1 MFLLKPCQATRAIV
15 LYCLAEA
22 ANLFGI
28 EVVSVMVL
36 SNHIHLVVFD
46 RDGRYPAF
54 LERFHGLTARAL
66 NCHWGRW
73 ENFWSVEQCSAV
85 DLVEPRDVFD
95 KSLYALCNPVE
106 SHLVDRVTCW
116 PGASSLDAQLH
127 GKTLVLER
135 PRRTRAHGRGRAF
148 FGDKSSL
155 PDRVTLTFR
164 RPPGFEK
171 LSQDEWAAHLRA
183 GIAEREERFAAERAA
198 KGIRV
203 MGRKHILA
211 QSAFDSPRTHAPRR
225 LLSPRVAC
233 KNKWSRIAALQRNAE
248 FLAEYRRAFERRRLG
263 DVDVLFPAGTYR
275 FAILGLVRVRATSPP
290 R

>member
-1 MFLLKPCQATRAIV
+1 V
-15 LYCLAEA
+15 
-22 ANLFGI
+22 G
-28 EVVSVMVL
+28 
-36 SNHIHLVVFD
+36 
-46 RDGRYPAF
+46 
-54 LERFHGLTARAL
+54 
-66 NCHWGRW
+66 
-73 ENFWSVEQCSAV
+73 NFWSVEQCSAV
-85 DLVEPRDVFD
+85 DLVEPRDAFD

-106 SHLVDRVTCW
+106 SHLVDRGSPAGPARARSTPSSTARPSCSSA
-116 PGASSLDAQLH
+116 PG
-127 GKTLVLER
+127 
-135 PRRTRAHGRGRAF
+135 GRA
-148 FGDKSSL
+148 
-155 PDRVTLTFR
+155 PT
-164 RPPGFEK
+164 
-171 LSQDEWAAHLRA
+171 LSQDEWAHLRA

-203 MGRKHILA
+203 MGRKRILA

-233 KNKWSRIAALQRNAE
+233 KTKWSRIAALQRNAE